1 MIIDIVVGAVLLIS
15 ALISFFRGFIRE
27 VLTIAGVAGGGLAA
41 LTFGSSLSPVFRKWL
56 GVVDGQPVTKLF
68 DLIPMTIIADVCAY
82 AAIFIAVVITIS
94 VISHFISSGVK
105 AMGLGPIDRTFGV
118 IFGIVRAV
126 LLLGLLYLPFHLL
139 MDDAAKE
146 KYFGTSK
153 THIYVEKTSNF
164 IAGFLPSSKE
174 VKDKVEDVTDGQI
187 KQKLLDHDIL
197 NNGNSDPIIL
207 EQLDQEPADEN
218 KTENEETGTGY
229 KTKQRRELEDL
240 LSEPSFNE

>member
-1 MIIDIVVGAVLLIS
+1 MIIDIVVGAVVLVS

-27 VLTIAGVAGGGLAA
+27 VLTIAGVAGGALAA

-56 GVVDGQPVTKLF
+56 GVVDGQTVTKLF

-94 VISHFISSGVK
+94 VISHFVSSGVK

-118 IFGIVRAV
+118 IFGIIRAV

-139 MDDAAKE
+139 MDDTAKD
-146 KYFGTSK
+146 KYFDTSK
-153 THIYVEKTSNF
+153 THVYIEKTSSF
-164 IAGFLPSSKE
+164 IAGFLPSSKD
-174 VKDKVEDVTDGQI
+174 VKDKVEDVTDGKI
-187 KQKLLDHDIL
+187 KQKLLDNNIL
-197 NNGNSDPIIL
+197 NDGDNDPIIL
-207 EQLDQEPADEN
+207 EQLDQE
-218 KTENEETGTGY
+218 KTDQDQKTNEETGTGY
-229 KTKQRRELEDL
+229 KAKQRQELEDL